1 MTWRIFVLKLFL
13 RPSIRKV
20 RRLIVP
26 HKGGKFIRRLD
37 MMSITIETIQNV
49 SKNRKAV
56 QDFLTMDEGS
66 NAYIEQESA
75 LRAVGIKLG
84 RQELAELESVFEN
97 QDAVQRFLDLRYGS
111 IQSEEQAAI
120 LHDLGINPDKQY
132 LTNVMAALH
141 AKLDIVGKAERYVTL
156 NKLEGSGAKLSSE
169 ATNEIASLR
178 RELNA
183 RGLDPQHIDELEYR
197 ALVYKHKSKVA
208 TFVDMRDG
216 SKRHAQV
223 KYELK
228 GLGIDPNKK
237 RLARILAGFK
247 LSGKQTSKKKTTRGV
262 NMARKQADL
271 NLADIRA
278 EISAEDT
285 RITTAASA
293 IGLSFEEFKELAAYC
308 GITLLE
314 FVSGVEEF
322 IAAENAKKQR
332 EAMAAGAV

>member
-1 MTWRIFVLKLFL
+1 
-13 RPSIRKV
+13 
-20 RRLIVP
+20 
-26 HKGGKFIRRLD
+26 
-37 MMSITIETIQNV
+37 MSITIETIKNV
-49 SKNRKAV
+49 FKNRKAV
-56 QDFLTMDEGS
+56 QEFLIMDEGS

-75 LRAVGIKLG
+75 LHAIGIKLG

-97 QDAVQRFLDLRYGS
+97 QDAAQRFLDLRYGS
-111 IQSEEQAAI
+111 IQSEEQAAV
-120 LHDLGINPDKQY
+120 LRELGINPDDKQY

-169 ATNEIASLR
+169 AANEIASLR

-197 ALVYKHKSKVA
+197 ALVHKHKSKVTA
-208 TFVDMRDG
+208 FVNTRDG
-216 SKRHAQV
+216 SRRHAQV

-237 RLARILAGFK
+237 RLAHILAGFK

-278 EISAEDT
+278 EISAEDA

-322 IAAENAKKQR
+322 VAAENAKKQR
-332 EAMAAGAV
+332 EAMAAESFTSFVAGTV

>member
-1 MTWRIFVLKLFL
+1 
-13 RPSIRKV
+13 
-20 RRLIVP
+20 
-26 HKGGKFIRRLD
+26 
-37 MMSITIETIQNV
+37 MSITIETIKNV
-49 SKNRKAV
+49 FKNRKAV
-56 QDFLTMDEGS
+56 QEFLIMDEGS

-75 LRAVGIKLG
+75 LHAIGIKLG

-97 QDAVQRFLDLRYGS
+97 QDAAQRFLDLRYGS
-111 IQSEEQAAI
+111 IQSEEQAAV
-120 LHDLGINPDKQY
+120 LRELGINPDDKQF
-132 LTNVMAALH
+132 LTNVMTALRT
-141 AKLDIVGKAERYVTL
+141 KPDIVGKAERYVTL

-169 ATNEIASLR
+169 AANEIASLR

-208 TFVDMRDG
+208 TFVGMRDG

-223 KYELK
+223 KYDLK

-285 RITTAASA
+285 RIATAASA
-293 IGLSFEEFKELAAYC
+293 IGLSPEEFKELAAYC

-314 FVSGVEEF
+314 FMTGIEEF

-332 EAMAAGAV
+332 EAMAAESFTSFVADAV

>member
-1 MTWRIFVLKLFL
+1 
-13 RPSIRKV
+13 
-20 RRLIVP
+20 
-26 HKGGKFIRRLD
+26 

-56 QDFLTMDEGS
+56 QDFLIMDEGS

-75 LRAVGIKLG
+75 LHAIGIKLD

-197 ALVYKHKSKVA
+197 ALVYKHKSKVTA
-208 TFVDMRDG
+208 FVNTRDG
-216 SKRHAQV
+216 SRRHTEI
-223 KYELK
+223 KYALK

-237 RLARILAGFK
+237 RLAHILAGFK

-285 RITTAASA
+285 RIATAASA
-293 IGLSFEEFKELAAYC
+293 IGLSSEELKELAAYC
-308 GITLLE
+308 GIALPE
-314 FVSGVEEF
+314 FMTGIEEF
-322 IAAENAKKQR
+322 IAAENAKKRRQD
-332 EAMAAGAV
+332 MANESLAAFVSGAVTA